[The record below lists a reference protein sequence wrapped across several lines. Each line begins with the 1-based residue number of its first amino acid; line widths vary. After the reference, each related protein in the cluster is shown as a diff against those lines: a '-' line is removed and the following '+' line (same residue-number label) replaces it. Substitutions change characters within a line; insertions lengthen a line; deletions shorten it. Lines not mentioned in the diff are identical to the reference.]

1 MNLRPWILY
10 KPFLYNYFDF
20 CDYISYYAK
29 KKWSW
34 VKSLSSWWNKS
45 AIFSLNMLFVKR
57 SRCITPISNVLCVL
71 FSSFAKQHFF
81 YDIWLLSFLY
91 YAYMYKFLTT
101 VIFWKERSLKWLIR
115 YILSNR
121 SYNVFTSSF
130 YCRVFLFY

>member
-1 MNLRPWILY
+1 MNLRPWILC

-20 CDYISYYAK
+20 CDYISYYA

-71 FSSFAKQHFF
+71 FSFFRKTAFF

-91 YAYMYKFLTT
+91 YAYMYKFLKT
-101 VIFWKERSLKWLIR
+101 VIFWKERSLKWQIR

-130 YCRVFLFY
+130 